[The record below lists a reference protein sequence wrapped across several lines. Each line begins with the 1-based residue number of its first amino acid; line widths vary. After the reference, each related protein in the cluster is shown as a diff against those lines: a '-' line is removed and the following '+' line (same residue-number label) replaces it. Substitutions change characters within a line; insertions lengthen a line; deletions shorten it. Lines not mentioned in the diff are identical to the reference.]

1 MYADILAPILL
12 PTLTSRF
19 ESTVPRTVTEPSPL
33 EASILNTT
41 NISSLINDDFTSNKS
56 NISLEIDPK
65 TNETVKYQR
74 LKRQLEPS
82 KNNDKNENSVEL
94 NDVLKNLEFLE
105 NDPNAFIK
113 PSFFSVPNER
123 GLIKTKTHRI
133 RNNNR
138 LILFCYNT
146 KAFRNRQVI
155 IMSISST

>member
-41 NISSLINDDFTSNKS
+41 NISSLINDEFTANTS

-74 LKRQLEPS
+74 LKRQLEAS
-82 KNNDKNENSVEL
+82 KSNDKNENSVEL

-123 GLIKTKTHRI
+123 GLIKTHRI
-133 RNNNR
+133 FNNNR
-138 LILFCYNT
+138 YFN
-146 KAFRNRQVI
+146 FVI
-155 IMSISST
+155 I